1 MAEGAPTRP
10 GARRAWRTLVQLL
23 FGIGVVLAIGM
34 GARAL
39 LERAAMRRL
48 PEGYA
53 IVRPPHEVSALAL
66 GDDIVWAGGTG
77 GLYAIDRATASTLS
91 LPPDAPTFRRVKD
104 LLVDAEGRLWIA
116 HRDGLTSLH
125 DGAWQSWTAADG
137 LLPGPALSLCLDR
150 DGRLWVGG
158 ETGVAVRNGA
168 GWRQITTADGLG
180 APEADVIFQD
190 GAGAMW
196 FGSASPTRGGL
207 SRLDGDSWAFYTSA
221 DGLTHDSVNAM
232 IEARDG
238 TLWIATGFADRGGA
252 TRLADGEWSGLTRQ
266 DGLVGEKVRTVF
278 QDHDGRLWFGSEY
291 DGLAIHDG
299 ATWRILTPEDGL
311 SGWEVK
317 EIVQDRDGTYWL
329 GTEDG
334 VTRIEHWCTI
344 AGGG

>member
-1 MAEGAPTRP
+1 MAEIREAPP
-10 GARRAWRTLVQLL
+10 DARRVGLVLVQLL
-23 FGIGVVLAIGM
+23 LGAAMALALGIGARVL
-34 GARAL
+34 L
-39 LERAAMRRL
+39 QRAAMRRL

-66 GDDIVWAGGTG
+66 HGDTVWAGGSD
-77 GLYAIDRATASTLS
+77 GLYAIDRLAARVSP
-91 LPPDAPTFRRVKD
+91 LPSDAPNLRRVRD

-116 HRDGLTSLH
+116 HRDGLTALH
-125 DGAWQSWTAADG
+125 EGTWRTWTAADG
-137 LLPGPALSLCLDR
+137 LLPGPTLSLCLDR

-158 ETGVAVRNGA
+158 ENGVSMRDGE

-180 APEADVIFQD
+180 APEVDVIFQD
-190 GAGAMW
+190 GAGVMW

-207 SRLDGDSWAFYTSA
+207 SRYDGRSWQFFTTRE
-221 DGLTHDSVNAM
+221 GLTHDSVNAI

-266 DGLVGEKVRTVF
+266 DGLAGEKVRTVF
-278 QDHDGRLWFGSEY
+278 QDHDDRLWFGSEY

-317 EIVQDRDGTYWL
+317 EIVQDRDGAYWL

-334 VTRIEHWCTI
+334 VTRIEHWRTI